1 MKGIRYGK
9 KVYLGNRED
18 GKFRLS
24 WNDVYIG
31 TLILLLMYYF
41 FAVNRIELVVI
52 NAVIVG
58 GTFAFAIIL
67 NKIRPDHDTNVVL
80 QIGFTLVVLLT
91 IIMSMV
97 ISISGDGTDVEV
109 KKENLPVQISDYRD
123 TQEEIQDISYYHE
136 GNIFGNMNKYFV
148 FGKKESIHYF
158 VYQSAYS
165 GILDKVWEDI
175 VNGKKFNEDAV
186 DCTKDW
192 NANKAIR
199 NKIGT
204 YYVRYDNVILEFSD
218 DEDVYLSEEQ
228 IEIILDKLEI
238 R

>member
-1 MKGIRYGK
+1 
-9 KVYLGNRED
+9 
-18 GKFRLS
+18 
-24 WNDVYIG
+24 
-31 TLILLLMYYF
+31 MYYF
-41 FAVNRIELVVI
+41 FAMDRIELVVI
-52 NAVIVG
+52 NTVIVG

-80 QIGFTLVVLLT
+80 QIGFTLVILFT

-97 ISISGDGTDVEV
+97 ISFSGDGTDVEV
-109 KKENLPVQISDYRD
+109 KKDNLPVLISDYRD
-123 TQEEIQDISYYHE
+123 TQDEVQDISYYHE
-136 GNIFGNMNKYFV
+136 GNIFGEMNKYFV
-148 FGKKESIHYF
+148 FGKKESIHYY

-175 VNGKKFNEDAV
+175 VSGKKFNEDAV
-186 DCTKDW
+186 DCTDVW

-218 DEDVYLSEEQ
+218 DEDIYLSEEQ
-228 IEIILDKLEI
+228 IEIIVDKLEL